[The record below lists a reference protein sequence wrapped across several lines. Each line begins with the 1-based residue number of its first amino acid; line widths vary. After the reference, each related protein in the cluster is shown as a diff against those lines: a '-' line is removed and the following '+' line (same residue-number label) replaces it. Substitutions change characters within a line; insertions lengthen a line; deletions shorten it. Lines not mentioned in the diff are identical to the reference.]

1 MDEND
6 QQDVFDC
13 ADTKRDGV
21 QDFEEVLY
29 FLINKNQIKSF
40 AANHKN
46 LFTKKETDI
55 LLNILDR
62 DQDGIVNQSDFLHAF
77 MNI

>member
-1 MDEND
+1 MDENE
-6 QQDVFDC
+6 QQDVFDY
-13 ADTKRDGV
+13 ADAKRDGV
-21 QDFEEVLY
+21 QDFEEVFH
-29 FLINKNQIKSF
+29 FLSNKNQIKSF